1 MINNLNL
8 NNSPEADYSF
18 CKRIIHRTRA
28 TIIASFLAVVFLP
41 CINAQDTEPV
51 QTLGEGIQA
60 KSFFASAIDDKNV
73 AWFLTEQ
80 GIVSYDGAKWT
91 LHNKNRKIISTGL
104 RDLAYDFSSYG
115 PELWIATPQ
124 GATVASLPVD
134 ARSGA
139 TTYYPGNSSIMSE
152 NVFAVA
158 IGKKGLRWFGTDKGI
173 SAFSERKWLTNNY
186 TRKYPDG
193 TFLDY
198 QITALET
205 SPDGDS
211 LYIGTRGGGVMRV
224 YRDDVDAVSGA
235 SEYAAWGP
243 ILMPSDNVISIH
255 VSADGT
261 QWIGTDKGV
270 AKHTGYNTLEGWF
283 VITKAEGLADD
294 FVQAINSDTKG
305 NLYFGTRNG
314 LSLFDGTNW
323 TSYNTESGLSSN
335 NILTIA
341 IDKHG
346 VVWIGT
352 DNGVT
357 RLKEGIFTIYR

>member
-1 MINNLNL
+1 M
-8 NNSPEADYSF
+8 P
-18 CKRIIHRTRA
+18 
-28 TIIASFLAVVFLP
+28 
-41 CINAQDTEPV
+41 
-51 QTLGEGIQA
+51 LGEGIQA
-60 KSFFASAIDDKNV
+60 KTFFASVIDERNI
-73 AWFLTEQ
+73 AWFLTDQ
-80 GIVSYDGAKWT
+80 GIISFDGAKWT
-91 LHNKNRKIISTGL
+91 LHNKNRKIVSAGL
-104 RDLAYDFSSYG
+104 KDMAYDNSSYG
-115 PELWIATPQ
+115 PELWIATSQ
-124 GATVASLPVD
+124 GATVASLPID

-152 NVFAVA
+152 NVLAVA
-158 IGKKGLRWFGTDKGI
+158 IGQKGLRWFGTDKGI
-173 SAFSERKWLTNNY
+173 SAFRERKWLTNNY
-186 TRKYPDG
+186 IRKYPDG

-224 YRDDVDAVSGA
+224 YRDDVDAISGA

-243 ILMPSDNVISIH
+243 ILMPSDNIVSIH
-255 VSADGT
+255 VASDGT

-283 VITKAEGLADD
+283 VITKEDGLADN

-305 NLYFGTRNG
+305 NVYFGTRNG
-314 LSLFDGTNW
+314 LSVFDGETW
-323 TSYNTESGLSSN
+323 KSYNTDSGLSGN

-341 IDKHG
+341 IAKND

-352 DNGVT
+352 DNGIT
-357 RLKEGIFTIYR
+357 SFREGVFTVYR